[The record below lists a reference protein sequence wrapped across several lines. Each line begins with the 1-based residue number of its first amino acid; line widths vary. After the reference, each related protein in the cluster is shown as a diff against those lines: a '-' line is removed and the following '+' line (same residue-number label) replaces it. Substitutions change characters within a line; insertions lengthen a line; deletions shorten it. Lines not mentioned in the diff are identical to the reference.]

1 MLESLPPVFLSFLSG
16 VFLAATQT
24 IYRGALQWIGPKA
37 ITFVTNLT
45 LVTYASTIYILGA
58 GLEKWPLAG
67 VFWFVLAG
75 LCSHFLS
82 RNLNFISAT
91 LIGMARSQIF
101 LQVHPIWS
109 ALLAMLLFG
118 ETMNFPIALGT
129 FAIVL
134 GAILLVQERGAGG
147 KRAPFLYYLLP
158 ILAAFFFSFA
168 PPLRKLAF
176 QTIPSPAFGI
186 ATTAFTGALLQLGSI
201 PFVEN
206 HELDPRT
213 WNKKGLCL
221 VLIGGIFN
229 IISAYAFWLAIKNGK
244 LIEVI
249 PMNRLSILFLILFSW
264 VFYQRLERINLRVI
278 AGGLLAVE
286 GAVLILLGR

>member
-16 VFLAATQT
+16 VFLAAAQT
-24 IYRGALQWIGPKA
+24 VYRGALQWMGPKA
-37 ITFVTNLT
+37 LTFLSNLM

-58 GLEKWPLAG
+58 GLEKWPLEG
-67 VFWFVLAG
+67 ILWFVLAG

-91 LIGMARSQIF
+91 LIGMARSQIL

-109 ALLAMLLFG
+109 ALLAVLLLG
-118 ETMNFPIALGT
+118 ETITFPIALGT

-134 GAILLVQERGAGG
+134 GAILLVQERGTGG
-147 KRAPFLYYLLP
+147 KRAPFWHYLIPL
-158 ILAAFFFSFA
+158 LAAFFFSFA
-168 PPLRKLAF
+168 PPLRKFAF

-186 ATTAFTGALLQLGSI
+186 ATTAFAGALLQLGSI

-206 HELDPRT
+206 HELNPKT
-213 WNKKGLCL
+213 WNKKS
-221 VLIGGIFN
+221 VWAVIIGGIFN

-244 LIEVI
+244 LVEVI
-249 PMNRLSILFLILFSW
+249 PINRLSILFLIIFSW
-264 VFYQRLERINLRVI
+264 IFYQRLERINLRVI

-286 GAVLILLGR
+286 GAVLVILGR

>member
-1 MLESLPPVFLSFLSG
+1 MIESLPPIFLSFLSA
-16 VFLAATQT
+16 VFLAVTQT

-67 VFWFVLAG
+67 ILWFVLAG
-75 LCSHFLS
+75 FCSHFLS
-82 RNLNFISAT
+82 RNINFISAT
-91 LIGMARSQIF
+91 LIGMARSQILAQF
-101 LQVHPIWS
+101 YPIWG

-118 ETMNFPIALGT
+118 ETMTFPIALGT

-134 GAILLVQERGAGG
+134 GAILLVQERGEKG
-147 KRAPFLYYLLP
+147 RRSPVWYYLLP
-158 ILAAFFFSFA
+158 LLGAFFFSFA

-176 QTIPSPAFGI
+176 ETIPSPAFGI

-206 HELDPRT
+206 HELNPKT
-213 WNKKGLCL
+213 WNKKSLWL
-221 VLIGGIFN
+221 VLIGGFFN

-249 PMNRLSILFLILFSW
+249 PINRLSILFLILFSW
-264 VFYQRLERINLRVI
+264 FFYQRIERINLRVI

-286 GAVLILLGR
+286 GAVLIVLGR

>member
-1 MLESLPPVFLSFLSG
+1 M
-16 VFLAATQT
+16 
-24 IYRGALQWIGPKA
+24 GPKA
-37 ITFVTNLT
+37 LTFVSNLT

-58 GLEKWPLAG
+58 GLEKWPLEG
-67 VFWFVLAG
+67 ILWFVAAG
-75 LCSHFLS
+75 FCSHFLS

-91 LIGMARSQIF
+91 LIGMARSQIL

-109 ALLAMLLFG
+109 ALLAVLLFG
-118 ETMNFPIALGT
+118 ETITFPIALGT

-134 GAILLVQERGAGG
+134 GAVLLVQERGAGG
-147 KRAPFLYYLLP
+147 KRAPFWHYLLP
-158 ILAAFFFSFA
+158 LLAAFFFSFA
-168 PPLRKLAF
+168 PPLRKFAF

-186 ATTAFTGALLQLGSI
+186 ATTAFAGALLQLGSI

-206 HELDPRT
+206 HELNPKT
-213 WNKKGLCL
+213 WSKKSLWV

-244 LIEVI
+244 LVEVI
-249 PMNRLSILFLILFSW
+249 PINRLSILFLIIFSW
-264 VFYQRLERINLRVI
+264 IFYQRLERINLRVI

-286 GAVLILLGR
+286 GAVLVILGR

>member
-1 MLESLPPVFLSFLSG
+1 MIESLPPVFLSFLSA
-16 VFLAATQT
+16 VFLAVTQT

-58 GLEKWPLAG
+58 GLEKWPLVG
-67 VFWFVLAG
+67 IFWFVLAG

-82 RNLNFISAT
+82 RNINFISAT
-91 LIGMARSQIF
+91 LIGMARSQILAQF
-101 LQVHPIWS
+101 YPIWG

-118 ETMNFPIALGT
+118 ETMTFPIALGT

-134 GAILLVQERGAGG
+134 GAILLVQERGEKGR
-147 KRAPFLYYLLP
+147 RAPLWYYLLP
-158 ILAAFFFSFA
+158 LLGAFFFSFA

-186 ATTAFTGALLQLGSI
+186 ATTALAGALLQLGSI

-206 HELDPRT
+206 HELNPRT
-213 WNKKGLCL
+213 WNQKSLCL
-221 VLIGGIFN
+221 VLIGGFFN
-229 IISAYAFWLAIKNGK
+229 VISAYCFWLAIKNGK

-249 PMNRLSILFLILFSW
+249 PINRLSILFLILFSW

-286 GAVLILLGR
+286 GAVLIVLGR

>member
-1 MLESLPPVFLSFLSG
+1 M
-16 VFLAATQT
+16 
-24 IYRGALQWIGPKA
+24 GPKA
-37 ITFVTNLT
+37 LTFLSNLM

-58 GLEKWPLAG
+58 GLEKWPLEG
-67 VFWFVLAG
+67 ILWFVLAG

-91 LIGMARSQIF
+91 LIGMARSQIL

-109 ALLAMLLFG
+109 ALLAVLLLG
-118 ETMNFPIALGT
+118 ETITFPIALGT

-134 GAILLVQERGAGG
+134 GAILLVQERGTGG
-147 KRAPFLYYLLP
+147 KRAPFWHYLIPL
-158 ILAAFFFSFA
+158 LAAFFFSFA
-168 PPLRKLAF
+168 PPLRKFAF

-186 ATTAFTGALLQLGSI
+186 ATTAFAGALLQLGSI

-206 HELDPRT
+206 HELNPKT
-213 WNKKGLCL
+213 WNKKS
-221 VLIGGIFN
+221 VWAVIIGGIFN

-244 LIEVI
+244 LVEVI
-249 PMNRLSILFLILFSW
+249 PINRLSILFLIIFSW
-264 VFYQRLERINLRVI
+264 IFYQRLERINLRVI

-286 GAVLILLGR
+286 GAVLVILGR

>member
-1 MLESLPPVFLSFLSG
+1 MIESLPPVFLSFLSA

-45 LVTYASTIYILGA
+45 LVTYASTIYLLGA
-58 GLEKWPLAG
+58 GLEKWPLEG
-67 VFWFVLAG
+67 IFWFVLAG
-75 LCSHFLS
+75 FCSHFLS
-82 RNLNFISAT
+82 RNINFISAT
-91 LIGMARSQIF
+91 LIGMARSQILAQF
-101 LQVHPIWS
+101 YPIWG
-109 ALLAMLLFG
+109 ALLAMLLFD
-118 ETMNFPIALGT
+118 ETMTFPIALGT

-147 KRAPFLYYLLP
+147 KRAPLWYYLLP
-158 ILAAFFFSFA
+158 LLGAFFFSFA
-168 PPLRKLAF
+168 PPLRKFAF

-186 ATTAFTGALLQLGSI
+186 ATTAFAGALLQLGSI
-201 PFVEN
+201 PFVDD
-206 HELDPRT
+206 HELNPKT
-213 WNKKGLCL
+213 WNKRSLWL

-229 IISAYAFWLAIKNGK
+229 VISAYCFWLAIKNGK

-249 PMNRLSILFLILFSW
+249 PINRLSILFLILFSW

-286 GAVLILLGR
+286 GAVLIILGR